1 MRVAASQLPLPT
13 TTPARRRR
21 RASAP
26 PTAAPRPPP
35 RALAAILRSRVIA
48 CLRAQDSETA
58 LQAAHAAV
66 HGGITVSVLGDFNIG
81 MTAKLTSGRCAV
93 VHFDSTAISSYL
105 AQFFTLSPSHSHA
118 EQRICPLSKIN
129 RAWDSRLGYR
139 VIRCSCMLLRPSV
152 IEDLCRSYPS
162 LTFGVGTVL
171 NAADA
176 RKAICA
182 GAQFLM
188 SPGTV
193 LDILHDLK
201 ESNVLYI
208 PGVLT
213 TTEVLSA
220 CSAGAKVVKVY
231 PVSVMGGEM
240 YMSALKKPFPL
251 VPMVASQ
258 GIKIGSIKGYME
270 AGASAVVLSDAIFD
284 SQLMRDGKFNEI
296 SELANLATLEAL
308 KFTK

>member
-1 MRVAASQLPLPT
+1 MFASLMFLSGSSFCLCCNPHHWGLGALRLTVHSWFAYVTVVSCPHRFCSLMFCIVQLEVVMS
-13 TTPARRRR
+13 TP
-21 RASAP
+21 
-26 PTAAPRPPP
+26 
-35 RALAAILRSRVIA
+35 
-48 CLRAQDSETA
+48 
-58 LQAAHAAV
+58 
-66 HGGITVSVLGDFNIG
+66 GVL
-81 MTAKLTSGRCAV
+81 
-93 VHFDSTAISSYL
+93 
-105 AQFFTLSPSHSHA
+105 
-118 EQRICPLSKIN
+118 E
-129 RAWDSRLGYR
+129 
-139 VIRCSCMLLRPSV
+139 V

-176 RKAICA
+176 RKAIGA

-193 LDILHDLK
+193 MEVLHDLE
-201 ESNVLYI
+201 ESKVLYI

-213 TTEVLSA
+213 PTEVLSA

-231 PVSVMGGEM
+231 PVSVMGGEV

-258 GIKIGSIKGYME
+258 GIQIGSIKGYVE

-284 SQLMRDGKFNEI
+284 KELMRKGKFSEI
-296 SELANLATLEAL
+296 SEFASQATFEAL
-308 KFTK
+308 QSTK

>member
-1 MRVAASQLPLPT
+1 MRVAATQLPLPT
-13 TTPARRRR
+13 ASPPRRRR
-21 RASAP
+21 RAQHM
-26 PTAAPRPPP
+26 PTAAAPRPPP

-48 CLRAQDSETA
+48 CLRAEDGETA

-66 HGGITVSVLGDFNIG
+66 LGGVTVLEVVMSTPGVL
-81 MTAKLTSGRCAV
+81 
-93 VHFDSTAISSYL
+93 
-105 AQFFTLSPSHSHA
+105 
-118 EQRICPLSKIN
+118 E
-129 RAWDSRLGYR
+129 
-139 VIRCSCMLLRPSV
+139 V

-176 RKAICA
+176 RKAIGA

-193 LDILHDLK
+193 MEVLHDLE
-201 ESNVLYI
+201 ESKVLYI

-213 TTEVLSA
+213 PTEVLSA

-231 PVSVMGGEM
+231 PVSVMGGEV

-258 GIKIGSIKGYME
+258 GIQIGSIKGYVE

-284 SQLMRDGKFNEI
+284 KELMRKGKFSEI
-296 SELANLATLEAL
+296 SEFASQATFEAL
-308 KFTK
+308 QSTK

>member
-1 MRVAASQLPLPT
+1 MFINTTFKLEVVM
-13 TTPARRRR
+13 TTP
-21 RASAP
+21 
-26 PTAAPRPPP
+26 
-35 RALAAILRSRVIA
+35 
-48 CLRAQDSETA
+48 
-58 LQAAHAAV
+58 
-66 HGGITVSVLGDFNIG
+66 GVL
-81 MTAKLTSGRCAV
+81 
-93 VHFDSTAISSYL
+93 
-105 AQFFTLSPSHSHA
+105 
-118 EQRICPLSKIN
+118 E
-129 RAWDSRLGYR
+129 
-139 VIRCSCMLLRPSV
+139 V

-213 TTEVLSA
+213 STEVLSA

-308 KFTK
+308 QFTK

>member
-1 MRVAASQLPLPT
+1 MFLLGFGLGWDPLQRRDGVAGGSRGCPRRHYRGEFLCSPGPMCNLGVSCVRRCVRWFLLEVVM
-13 TTPARRRR
+13 TTP
-21 RASAP
+21 
-26 PTAAPRPPP
+26 
-35 RALAAILRSRVIA
+35 
-48 CLRAQDSETA
+48 
-58 LQAAHAAV
+58 
-66 HGGITVSVLGDFNIG
+66 GVL
-81 MTAKLTSGRCAV
+81 
-93 VHFDSTAISSYL
+93 
-105 AQFFTLSPSHSHA
+105 
-118 EQRICPLSKIN
+118 E
-129 RAWDSRLGYR
+129 
-139 VIRCSCMLLRPSV
+139 V

-176 RKAICA
+176 RKAIEA

-193 LDILHDLK
+193 LDILHDLE

-213 TTEVLSA
+213 PTEVLSA

-231 PVSVMGGEM
+231 PVSVMGGEA
-240 YMSALKKPFPL
+240 YMSALKKPFPV

-270 AGASAVVLSDAIFD
+270 AGASAVVLSDTIFD
-284 SQLMRDGKFNEI
+284 NQLMKDRKFSKI

-308 KFTK
+308 QFTK

>member
-1 MRVAASQLPLPT
+1 M
-13 TTPARRRR
+13 TTP
-21 RASAP
+21 
-26 PTAAPRPPP
+26 
-35 RALAAILRSRVIA
+35 
-48 CLRAQDSETA
+48 
-58 LQAAHAAV
+58 
-66 HGGITVSVLGDFNIG
+66 GVL
-81 MTAKLTSGRCAV
+81 
-93 VHFDSTAISSYL
+93 
-105 AQFFTLSPSHSHA
+105 
-118 EQRICPLSKIN
+118 E
-129 RAWDSRLGYR
+129 
-139 VIRCSCMLLRPSV
+139 V